1 MEDFYDVVFVR
12 CACSFL
18 LDNFITCAVKLMKSK
33 KELPSGHFGLGRR
46 TCEWHCRRKGGSRV

>member
-1 MEDFYDVVFVR
+1 M

-18 LDNFITCAVKLMKSK
+18 LDNFITCAVMLMKSK

-46 TCEWHCRRKGGSRV
+46 MCEWHCRRKGGSRV